1 MGNPLEMAS
10 ILITVCMD
18 MAKCRNK
25 GINHH
30 EKCEVFFIVFFGGG
44 FSSPLPPRRID
55 RCSVMLC
62 YIVCYAQLG

>member
-44 FSSPLPPRRID
+44 SPPLSPRDGLID
-55 RCSVMLC
+55 VVLC
-62 YIVCYAQLG
+62 YAI